1 MAELSRLILDYRN
14 GEIIVRCL
22 YRGDGRSNPGTKA
35 RQREVTALVRTG
47 LEQAL
52 EALEGRVD
60 VVGVSGF
67 TTREDILSVASSAAL
82 ETAWQVKEA
91 EGRAVELEQGRQG
104 TRDKDLDEHASAL
117 RSGAE
122 VPSSATEYE
131 AALDREIAGAIRTRD
146 ALQRATEG
154 ALADV
159 ASYRLKHASALQE
172 DIGAALDAKAQDLAE
187 HARTAAALFSE
198 VEDGRAEARRLVPR
212 EAAPENTG
220 GPKDT
225 TVLLGPVTT
234 RSVSDMPRG
243 QVEAVLSYLA
253 SMGSETVVA
262 GDDES

>member
-104 TRDKDLDEHASAL
+104 TRDKDL
-117 RSGAE
+117 
-122 VPSSATEYE
+122 
-131 AALDREIAGAIRTRD
+131 
-146 ALQRATEG
+146 
-154 ALADV
+154 
-159 ASYRLKHASALQE
+159 
-172 DIGAALDAKAQDLAE
+172 AE